1 MKKIIRLTESD
12 LTRIIR
18 RVINETT
25 SGAEA
30 QQKITTLRSA
40 AKGEAKMS
48 PCWTKGMCPR
58 TEAGKIY
65 RNECE
70 VCAGPIAGILIP
82 TIGVIAGAIITTKN
96 RSEQRQR
103 QKMEQQWITSNPEL
117 EGRSFTY
124 FKDGS
129 VQAVKEGFA
138 NDIMILEKGGT
149 WEKLSN

>member
-1 MKKIIRLTESD
+1 MKKVVRLTEAD
-12 LTRIIR
+12 LTRIIK
-18 RVINETT
+18 RVI
-25 SGAEA
+25 SEA
-30 QQKITTLRSA
+30 TNVQSQEKIMVLRNN

-65 RNECE
+65 RDECE

-82 TIGVIAGAIITTKN
+82 TVGVIAGAIINVRN

-103 QKMEQQWITSNPEL
+103 QEMEQQWITSNPDL

-138 NDIMILEKGGT
+138 EDVMILEKGGT
-149 WEKLSN
+149 WTKLSDY

>member
-1 MKKIIRLTESD
+1 MKKVVRLTEAD
-12 LTRIIR
+12 LTRIIK
-18 RVINETT
+18 RVISETT
-25 SGAEA
+25 NVQSQEM
-30 QQKITTLRSA
+30 ITTLRSA
-40 AKGEAKMS
+40 AKGESKMS
-48 PCWTKGMCPR
+48 SCWTKGMCPR

-65 RNECE
+65 RDECE

-82 TIGVIAGAIITTKN
+82 TVGVIAGAIINVRN

-103 QKMEQQWITSNPEL
+103 QEMEQQWITSNSDL

-138 NDIMILEKGGT
+138 NDIMVLEKGGT
-149 WEKLSN
+149 WKKLNN

>member
-103 QKMEQQWITSNPEL
+103 QEMEQRWITSNPEL

-138 NDIMILEKGGT
+138 NDIMILKKGGT